1 VQFGLQEPLIIFL
14 VRSQMNKGLLL
25 DARNISFIKKLFN
38 ATFWPVKL
46 SGKQTYLAVNNRILL
61 MLRILRKKKAENTE
75 PAKQQAIVLPLHSPN
90 RSLEF
95 LAELIGKIR
104 PDEPGDIAGAELKF
118 QALLFQISQD
128 RSSLFSLRKALLSQ
142 FLKTNIVQ
150 ALTESGIL
158 SSRGFVQELINKF
171 KHKLLP
177 EMQAPGNFLYVIN
190 KIFYKRSDYIWVEG
204 IDEDLWK
211 QFFEILGIQIN
222 LTEPALIKQLQQSL
236 QIMSYRITTL
246 GLEKEITHRYENFED
261 AVYPFLEQNR
271 LINEYIFLGKSAA
284 NSAKQRILLANIT
297 ETLHN
302 CNQSIQ
308 WVREQ
313 RIASGTS
320 LAQTYI
326 LTRLQQQ
333 VDRMFI
339 ILDVLDMDSSFNTE
353 RFVMYFRTVVHNEN
367 RKNSLKEFLSENTGY
382 LAYQIAEHG
391 GRTGEKFITTTSK
404 EFWRMFRS
412 ALGGGVIISF
422 IGIVKNLLGKMTMV
436 PFWHGFLYS
445 VNYSLGFILIQD
457 TGSTLATKQPA
468 YTANNV
474 ASSFDAQ
481 RIGDQ
486 PDLRNLAITIGKVCR
501 TQLASF
507 AGNLIVVFPLTYLL
521 AWLFFASTG
530 VKIAEGTAAHK
541 LLTDQQP
548 FNSLAWLYACFTG
561 FFLFA
566 SGLIAGYV
574 ENYLVYSK
582 IGERLRNS
590 SAFKYSFSEKR
601 RYKIIHYIENSMGAL
616 IGNISLGFFLGMAG
630 FLGKTFGLPFDIRH
644 ITISAANTAIGFF
657 GLNNQLSAQEIWY
670 TLLGVFGIGFLN
682 FAVSFGLAFY
692 VAVKSR
698 GIRLKEYPEFLGILW
713 RYIKRYPKDFIK
725 APQSRTASQLR

>member
-1 VQFGLQEPLIIFL
+1 MLKLLKRRKADTPA
-14 VRSQMNKGLLL
+14 SQN
-25 DARNISFIKKLFN
+25 
-38 ATFWPVKL
+38 
-46 SGKQTYLAVNNRILL
+46 
-61 MLRILRKKKAENTE
+61 E
-75 PAKQQAIVLPLHSPN
+75 QAIVLPLHAPN
-90 RSLEF
+90 RSIEF
-95 LAELIGKIR
+95 LSELIGKIR
-104 PDEPGDIAGAELKF
+104 PDNPNDIQQAELKF

-150 ALTESGIL
+150 ALTESGIV
-158 SSRGFVQELINKF
+158 SGRGFVQELIKKV

-177 EMQAPGNFLYVIN
+177 ELMAPDNFLYVIN
-190 KIFYKRSDYIWVEG
+190 KIFYKRSDHIWVEG
-204 IDEDLWK
+204 MDVSLWK
-211 QFFEILGIQIN
+211 QFFEVLGIQIN
-222 LTEPALIKQLQQSL
+222 LTEPALIKQLQQAL
-236 QIMSYRITTL
+236 QILSYRITTL
-246 GLEKEITHRYENFED
+246 GLEKEMTQRYENIQD

-271 LINEYIFLGKSAA
+271 LINEYIFNGQGTPGHTE
-284 NSAKQRILLANIT
+284 NQRIFLANIT
-297 ETLHN
+297 EALHN
-302 CNQSIQ
+302 CNQSIH
-308 WVREQ
+308 WIREQ
-313 RIASGTS
+313 RITYGTS
-320 LAQTYI
+320 LAQTFI

-339 ILDVLDMDSSFNTE
+339 ILDVLDSDDTFNTE
-353 RFVMYFRTVVHNEN
+353 RFVSYFKTVVHNEN
-367 RKNSLKEFLSENTGY
+367 TKYSIKEFVSENTGY

-391 GRTGEKFITTTSK
+391 GRTGEKFITTTRQ

-412 ALGGGVIISF
+412 AAGGGVIISF
-422 IGIVKNLLGKMTMV
+422 IGIVKNLLGKV
-436 PFWHGFLYS
+436 SAAPFWQGFLYS
-445 VNYSLGFILIQD
+445 TNYSLGFILIQD

-481 RIGDQ
+481 KVGDK
-486 PDLRNLAITIGKVCR
+486 PDLRNLAITIGKVSR

-507 AGNLIVVFPLTYLL
+507 AGNLLVVFPLTYLL

-530 VKIAEGTAAHK
+530 VKIAEGAAAHK

-548 FNSLAWLYACFTG
+548 FHSLAWLYACFTG

-582 IGERLRNS
+582 IAERLRNS
-590 SAFKYSFSEKR
+590 TAFRYGFSEKR
-601 RYKIIHYIENSMGAL
+601 RYKIIHYIENNMGAL
-616 IGNISLGFFLGMAG
+616 IGNIALGFFLGMAG
-630 FLGKTFGLPFDIRH
+630 FFGKIFGLPFDIRH

-657 GLNNQLSAQEIWY
+657 GLDQNVAPKEIIY
-670 TLLGVFGIGFLN
+670 TLFGVFGIGFLN

-698 GIRLKEYPEFLGILW
+698 GIRLKDYPEFLGILW
-713 RYIKRYPKDFIK
+713 RYIKKFPRDFVK
-725 APQSRTASQLR
+725 APQSRVASQLT